1 MIGLKKHR
9 GLKRYY
15 KNLATKIDLEEID
28 RLDFDSPK
36 AWFDDWFFR
45 FGLHPYGNNQTWF
58 YYWHLHFDYKGY
70 GNNSFKRRKPHLDK
84 LFRHFDIL
92 VDKTKDLK
100 TGFQLYI
107 ILLDHDSRS
116 DALFFHPAR
125 PVDHQFRFKISDLQ
139 LTSTLTNKSLNDYI
153 DHLAGYEKRYGKAD
167 EAFCLIFK
175 ENVGGPFA
183 GTHQ

>member
-28 RLDFDSPK
+28 RLDFDSPQ

-92 VDKTKDLK
+92 VDKTK
-100 TGFQLYI
+100 
-107 ILLDHDSRS
+107 
-116 DALFFHPAR
+116 
-125 PVDHQFRFKISDLQ
+125 
-139 LTSTLTNKSLNDYI
+139 SLNDYI